1 MEHRQPVYKFMELVT
16 EIFDI
21 LAEIPNAELFVVS
34 ILPRPKIEYYDWYVM
49 HQYLL
54 FLKWQKFNILYLL
67 KVFIFVILTYI

>member
-21 LAEIPNAELFVVS
+21 LAEIPNAELVVVS

-54 FLKWQKFNILYLL
+54 FLK
-67 KVFIFVILTYI
+67 